1 MQKTNW
7 RSTALMAGISV
18 VSVVLLLSAVI
29 TTVDLALFT
38 DVGIRSWLLLI
49 LITIASSPLT
59 VRVTSNDGILRSR
72 ESIAD
77 SFVLLAVM
85 LYAVPPSN
93 ATGPAVL
100 LAALVAFVSTYRI
113 ATNREVLLKTGM
125 AVVSTFVAASFYGAL
140 INLFAGQNEVP
151 AQGALPL
158 NVLLIPLLVLA
169 ALQYALS
176 TIATA
181 WFISFE
187 AGKFTLVPTRETI
200 VWTLTTKLAGAASAL
215 LFYAAVLN
223 KTLAYAVL
231 GLLISAL
238 IYLLYRFN
246 ERRLEEIRDAEAE
259 RRRHVEEMAE
269 IHMNTIESL
278 AIAIDAKDQTT
289 HGHVRRTQLYATQ
302 MGKLFNVSE
311 AELRALHAGALLHDI
326 GKLAVPEYILNKPG
340 KLTEAEFAKMKIH
353 PTVGGDIL
361 KRVNFP
367 DPVEDIV
374 RYHHEKWDGS
384 GYPKGLKGEAIP
396 LIARIISVVDFYDAT
411 RCDRPYRKGMKRE
424 ESIALLRSMVGA
436 AFDPRVVEKF
446 VAHVER
452 FDQLIALED
461 IQEQVPSGSPAS
473 DHETKTKPDAGLA
486 PDVLGTP
493 D

>member
-1 MQKTNW
+1 MQKTNL

-18 VSVVLLLSAVI
+18 VSVVLLLSSVI

-140 INLFAGQNEVP
+140 IELLAEPTDLPSPGS
-151 AQGALPL
+151 LPL
-158 NVLLIPLLVLA
+158 NVFLIPLLVLA

-187 AGKFTLVPTRETI
+187 AGKFTLVPTPETV

-215 LFYAAVLN
+215 LFYAAVLT

-231 GLLISAL
+231 GQN
-238 IYLLYRFN
+238 RG
-246 ERRLEEIRDAEAE
+246 
-259 RRRHVEEMAE
+259 VEE
-269 IHMNTIESL
+269 
-278 AIAIDAKDQTT
+278 
-289 HGHVRRTQLYATQ
+289 
-302 MGKLFNVSE
+302 
-311 AELRALHAGALLHDI
+311 
-326 GKLAVPEYILNKPG
+326 
-340 KLTEAEFAKMKIH
+340 
-353 PTVGGDIL
+353 
-361 KRVNFP
+361 
-367 DPVEDIV
+367 
-374 RYHHEKWDGS
+374 
-384 GYPKGLKGEAIP
+384 
-396 LIARIISVVDFYDAT
+396 
-411 RCDRPYRKGMKRE
+411 
-424 ESIALLRSMVGA
+424 
-436 AFDPRVVEKF
+436 
-446 VAHVER
+446 
-452 FDQLIALED
+452 
-461 IQEQVPSGSPAS
+461 
-473 DHETKTKPDAGLA
+473 
-486 PDVLGTP
+486 
-493 D
+493 